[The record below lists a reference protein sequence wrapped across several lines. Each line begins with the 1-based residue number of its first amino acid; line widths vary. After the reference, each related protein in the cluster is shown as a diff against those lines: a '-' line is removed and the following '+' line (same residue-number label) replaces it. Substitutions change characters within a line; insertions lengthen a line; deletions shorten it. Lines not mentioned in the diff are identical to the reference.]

1 MRHIVMAMVLAA
13 APALG
18 NAQGND
24 LDQAAEKARQ
34 AWFAHN
40 TAALVAQSPRLLIQL
55 PGAEPSVALGPD
67 QAAALLSNF
76 LSNRPGSG
84 DGGPGSAGG
93 GHRPRVC
100 RAPEEIP
107 RCRHPECADP
117 GSPVGVSPKPGGWTL
132 VEFRAVGV
140 RAAFSMYSLDLP
152 HMEVTSISPC

>member
-1 MRHIVMAMVLAA
+1 MAMMLAA

-40 TAALVAQSPRLLIQL
+40 TAALVAESPRLLIQL

-76 LSNRPGSG
+76 VSNGQEVETVVRAAREVAPSQGYVELQ
-84 DGGPGSAGG
+84 
-93 GHRPRVC
+93 RKYRV
-100 RAPEEIP
+100 
-107 RCRHPECADP
+107 
-117 GSPVGVSPKPGGWTL
+117 VGTQNVRTQVLLLGYRRSKGGWTL
-132 VEFRAVGV
+132 VEFRAVG
-140 RAAFSMYSLDLP
+140 
-152 HMEVTSISPC
+152 

>member
-40 TAALVAQSPRLLIQL
+40 TAALVAESPRLLIQL

-76 LSNRPGSG
+76 LSNGQEVETVVRAAREVAPSQGYVELQ
-84 DGGPGSAGG
+84 
-93 GHRPRVC
+93 RKYRV
-100 RAPEEIP
+100 
-107 RCRHPECADP
+107 
-117 GSPVGVSPKPGGWTL
+117 VGTQNVRTQVLLLGYRRSQGGWTL
-132 VEFRAVGV
+132 VEFRAVG
-140 RAAFSMYSLDLP
+140 
-152 HMEVTSISPC
+152 

>member
-1 MRHIVMAMVLAA
+1 MILAA

-40 TAALVAQSPRLLIQL
+40 TAALVAESPRLLIQL

-76 LSNRPGSG
+76 LSNGQEVETVVRAAREVAPSQGYVELQ
-84 DGGPGSAGG
+84 
-93 GHRPRVC
+93 RKYRV
-100 RAPEEIP
+100 
-107 RCRHPECADP
+107 
-117 GSPVGVSPKPGGWTL
+117 VGTQNVRTQVLLLGYRRSQGGWTL
-132 VEFRAVGV
+132 VEFRAVG
-140 RAAFSMYSLDLP
+140 
-152 HMEVTSISPC
+152 